1 RIGACRLAETYSAK
15 AVSAH
20 LSHVGDVKDATTIP
34 CSSVEESW
42 CAHNKADGRWF
53 ESSHGNYTLLT
64 QMTGNYHMNAIK
76 EAIQAL
82 TQAEW
87 KELYQWAL
95 LEERKRRE
103 REAIKEELITEI
115 LGEGEPSEEGT
126 KQDK

>member
-1 RIGACRLAETYSAK
+1 
-15 AVSAH
+15 
-20 LSHVGDVKDATTIP
+20 
-34 CSSVEESW
+34 
-42 CAHNKADGRWF
+42 
-53 ESSHGNYTLLT
+53 
-64 QMTGNYHMNAIK
+64 MNAIK

-115 LGEGEPSEEGT
+115 LGEGEPSGEGI

>member
-1 RIGACRLAETYSAK
+1 
-15 AVSAH
+15 
-20 LSHVGDVKDATTIP
+20 
-34 CSSVEESW
+34 
-42 CAHNKADGRWF
+42 
-53 ESSHGNYTLLT
+53 
-64 QMTGNYHMNAIK
+64 MNAIK

-115 LGEGEPSEEGT
+115 LGEGEPSDEGI

>member
-1 RIGACRLAETYSAK
+1 
-15 AVSAH
+15 
-20 LSHVGDVKDATTIP
+20 
-34 CSSVEESW
+34 
-42 CAHNKADGRWF
+42 
-53 ESSHGNYTLLT
+53 
-64 QMTGNYHMNAIK
+64 MNAIK

-103 REAIKEELITEI
+103 REAIKEELISEI

>member
-1 RIGACRLAETYSAK
+1 
-15 AVSAH
+15 
-20 LSHVGDVKDATTIP
+20 
-34 CSSVEESW
+34 
-42 CAHNKADGRWF
+42 
-53 ESSHGNYTLLT
+53 
-64 QMTGNYHMNAIK
+64 MNAIK

>member
-1 RIGACRLAETYSAK
+1 
-15 AVSAH
+15 
-20 LSHVGDVKDATTIP
+20 
-34 CSSVEESW
+34 
-42 CAHNKADGRWF
+42 
-53 ESSHGNYTLLT
+53 
-64 QMTGNYHMNAIK
+64 MNAIK

-115 LGEGEPSEEGT
+115 LGEGEPSDEGT
-126 KQDK
+126 KQEK

>member
-1 RIGACRLAETYSAK
+1 
-15 AVSAH
+15 
-20 LSHVGDVKDATTIP
+20 
-34 CSSVEESW
+34 
-42 CAHNKADGRWF
+42 
-53 ESSHGNYTLLT
+53 
-64 QMTGNYHMNAIK
+64 MNAIK

-82 TQAEW
+82 SQAEW

-126 KQDK
+126 KQEK

>member
-1 RIGACRLAETYSAK
+1 
-15 AVSAH
+15 
-20 LSHVGDVKDATTIP
+20 
-34 CSSVEESW
+34 
-42 CAHNKADGRWF
+42 
-53 ESSHGNYTLLT
+53 
-64 QMTGNYHMNAIK
+64 MNAIK

-103 REAIKEELITEI
+103 REAIKEELISEI

-126 KQDK
+126 KQEK

>member
-1 RIGACRLAETYSAK
+1 
-15 AVSAH
+15 
-20 LSHVGDVKDATTIP
+20 
-34 CSSVEESW
+34 
-42 CAHNKADGRWF
+42 
-53 ESSHGNYTLLT
+53 
-64 QMTGNYHMNAIK
+64 M

-115 LGEGEPSEEGT
+115 LGEGEPSDEGI

>member
-1 RIGACRLAETYSAK
+1 
-15 AVSAH
+15 
-20 LSHVGDVKDATTIP
+20 
-34 CSSVEESW
+34 
-42 CAHNKADGRWF
+42 
-53 ESSHGNYTLLT
+53 
-64 QMTGNYHMNAIK
+64 MNAIK

-115 LGEGEPSEEGT
+115 LGEGEPSEEGA
-126 KQDK
+126 KQEK

>member
-1 RIGACRLAETYSAK
+1 
-15 AVSAH
+15 
-20 LSHVGDVKDATTIP
+20 
-34 CSSVEESW
+34 
-42 CAHNKADGRWF
+42 
-53 ESSHGNYTLLT
+53 
-64 QMTGNYHMNAIK
+64 MNAIK

-126 KQDK
+126 KQEK